1 MLCDIFL
8 STNKYLDK
16 NSKKLNY
23 EDILFMHQNNSKK
36 PMHGVTLE
44 KMINTLVDYYG
55 WENLGKRI
63 KIKCFNNDPS
73 VKSSL
78 KFIRKTSWA
87 REKVEGLYRY
97 TVRRINE
104 KEAKRKNRE
113 QREATL
119 DGKNEKA
126 GKVAES

>member
-55 WENLGKRI
+55 WEKLGKRI

-113 QREATL
+113 QREAML